1 MEDTE
6 WIIVVARGNTCCSLY
21 KRVLQGSKTGGVVTY
36 GGSTKRVWCQC
47 IGHRKV
53 DVSDKNETLQGDFS
67 GGDIY
72 EGKRANVV
80 EDESSSPKSQVHSL
94 VNY

>member
-67 GGDIY
+67 GG
-72 EGKRANVV
+72 GRGLMWWKMKVPRL
-80 EDESSSPKSQVHSL
+80 SPKFIVW
-94 VNY
+94 